1 MTVWATRA
9 DQVDLRGPN
18 PHDLAR
24 SLGLSFKE
32 NTPDL
37 RNTKVVDIVKA
48 LEEFQLDVDVHDSW
62 VDANEAKLEY
72 GLTLVDPPET
82 GFYDAVILAVSH
94 REFVQLGAEGIR
106 VFGKPDGHVLYD
118 LKSVLPNGSADV
130 RL

>member
-1 MTVWATRA
+1 V
-9 DQVDLRGPN
+9 
-18 PHDLAR
+18 
-24 SLGLSFKE
+24 LGLSFKE

-48 LEEFQLDVDVHDSW
+48 LEEFQLDVDVHDPW
-62 VDANEAKLEY
+62 VDADEAKLEY